1 MQMLKKEF
9 SISVHFSLWSYYPSY
24 NPIFPMSLS
33 SSETKKE
40 VEKYISLWILHIIG
54 GKKHHR

>member
-40 VEKYISLWILHIIG
+40 VEKYISL
-54 GKKHHR
+54 